1 MQIDDNFLEFK
12 NNIFIHKSAKIGE
25 NVKIDPF
32 VFIGKNVEI
41 LDYSKISSHT
51 VIGSEPEMPG
61 ESGSN
66 FTVLIGKYVTVRE
79 FVSIDA
85 GFKRNTI
92 IEDDVYVM
100 NHSHIAHDCYIKK
113 NAIISAGV
121 TLAGDVQIGE
131 ECFLGLESVVHQGS
145 VIGDVTILGANSFA
159 KGELL
164 PCLKYVGNPAKPIS
178 INEVGLLRSKK
189 NKVELQKL
197 VEIAKSHL
205 DAS

>member
-1 MQIDDNFLEFK
+1 M
-12 NNIFIHKSAKIGE
+12 
-25 NVKIDPF
+25 KIDPF

-79 FVSIDA
+79 FVTIHA
-85 GFKRNTI
+85 GFKKNTI
-92 IEDDVYVM
+92 IENDVYVM

-131 ECFLGLESVVHQGS
+131 ECFLGIESVVHQGS

-178 INEVGLLRSKK
+178 INELGLLRSKK

-197 VEIAKSHL
+197 VEIAKVI
-205 DAS
+205 